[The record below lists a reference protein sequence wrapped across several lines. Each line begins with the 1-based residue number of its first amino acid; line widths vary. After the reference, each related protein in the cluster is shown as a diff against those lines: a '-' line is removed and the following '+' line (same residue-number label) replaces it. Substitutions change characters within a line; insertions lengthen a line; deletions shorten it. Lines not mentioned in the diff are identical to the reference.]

1 MKRII
6 LFSFLG
12 SKILKEFVSFL
23 TGYCIC
29 HLGNKMFSIRIEA
42 EELWDIDWKAQIEKS
57 RTLASNL
64 RSACINGQVTWT
76 LCFLFSP
83 FTDCK

>member
-1 MKRII
+1 
-6 LFSFLG
+6 
-12 SKILKEFVSFL
+12 
-23 TGYCIC
+23 
-29 HLGNKMFSIRIEA
+29 MFSIRIEA

-76 LCFLFSP
+76 LCVLFSP